1 MGGKRTGTGKYLY
14 CCTAILICFS
24 LARCSSVERPL
35 VVQDSSPQYEAEQRL
50 IQAQKL
56 LAKGDFEAALQENRK
71 VLSSQAPIPRVM
83 KRCILRP

>member
-35 VVQDSSPQYEAEQRL
+35 VVQDSSPQYEAEQHL
-50 IQAQKL
+50 VQ
-56 LAKGDFEAALQENRK
+56 DPEAAGEG
-71 VLSSQAPIPRVM
+71 
-83 KRCILRP
+83 